1 MTKDVLDELLAM
13 LSASNAREQAH
24 SDGKISDVLGAVRK
38 GKRKP
43 ISAPPVTPPDEVSL
57 LNPPE
62 GPSDTLAALTWGPL
76 SLSINR
82 EDQVVEVKAKAA
94 HAGRMFLLGWSHS
107 SEKLARLK
115 VTKPSPFHRTFQA
128 ALALGEPEARA
139 RAFIGLAARLSTG
152 GVPIKET
159 VLHHAEISARRA
171 APERREELFA
181 LIDSARAGSAGQSPV
196 VPAAEPDYQEG
207 GFRGRFVVLRA
218 TGDGMALARISV
230 ADFLVAGEGWLPVW
244 HGVVFPADVEVAP
257 SLLLRSLDASL
268 STDPD
273 CSESWRAWID
283 RELARNVA
291 LRDYALARLG
301 AR

>member
-94 HAGRMFLLGWSHS
+94 HAGRMFLLGRPT
-107 SEKLARLK
+107 RLK
-115 VTKPSPFHRTFQA
+115 N
-128 ALALGEPEARA
+128 
-139 RAFIGLAARLSTG
+139 
-152 GVPIKET
+152 
-159 VLHHAEISARRA
+159 
-171 APERREELFA
+171 
-181 LIDSARAGSAGQSPV
+181 
-196 VPAAEPDYQEG
+196 
-207 GFRGRFVVLRA
+207 
-218 TGDGMALARISV
+218 
-230 ADFLVAGEGWLPVW
+230 
-244 HGVVFPADVEVAP
+244 
-257 SLLLRSLDASL
+257 
-268 STDPD
+268 
-273 CSESWRAWID
+273 WRA
-283 RELARNVA
+283 
-291 LRDYALARLG
+291 
-301 AR
+301 